1 MSCKKLTFE
10 EKEMAILRDAVD
22 KAEERTKRASAMSP
36 EITEMMLAVEDFLRK
51 TKCICY
57 GGTAINNI
65 LPVSDQF
72 YDKNL
77 EIPDYDFYSRNA
89 LKDAK
94 ELADIY
100 AKFGW
105 KDVEA
110 KAGVH
115 HGTFKV
121 YVNYIPVADITQMD
135 LDLFN
140 SLKKDAIK
148 VNGILYTPA
157 NFLRMAMYLELS
169 RPKGDVSRWEKV
181 LKRLNLLNKN
191 YPLENTRCRYDSFR
205 RGFENNS
212 PNKDDQAEIYDIARD
227 SLISQGLV
235 FFGGYANDLYSYYMP
250 KNQRKKNKKI
260 PDFDVLSERPKVAAT
275 ILKERLEDAG
285 FKRVK
290 VSLRK
295 GVGEVIAP
303 HYEITVGPETIAFI
317 YEPLACHSYN
327 IIHIKGAP
335 IKVAT
340 IDTMLSFYLA
350 FIYANR
356 PYYDRDR
363 ILCMAQYLFTVQQ
376 KNRLDQKGLLRRF
389 SIKCIGNQDTLMS
402 VRQHKAKMYQKLK
415 SKRGTKE
422 YDEWFLKYSPTS
434 DIVDKEIKKNNKKKK
449 RRKTRKAKNKKRR
462 TRKNRKSEY
471 LF

>member
-10 EKEMAILRDAVD
+10 EKEMAILREAVD

-94 ELADIY
+94 ALADIY

-135 LDLFN
+135 LDLFK

-191 YPLENTRCRYDSFR
+191 YPLENSRCSLESFR

-212 PNKDDQAEIYDIARD
+212 PNKDEQSEIYEIARD

-235 FFGGYANDLYSYYMP
+235 FFGGYANDLYSHYMP
-250 KNQRKKNKKI
+250 KNQRKSNKKI

-275 ILKERLEDAG
+275 ILKERLMDAG

-290 VSLRK
+290 ITKRK

-303 HYEITVGPETIAFI
+303 HYEITIGPETIAFI

-327 IIHIKGAP
+327 IIHVRGTP
-335 IKVAT
+335 VKVAT

-363 ILCMAQYLFTVQQ
+363 ILCMAQYLFKVQE
-376 KNRLDQKGLLRRF
+376 KNRLEQKGLLKRF
-389 SIKCIGNQDTLMS
+389 SLKCIGNQDTLMS
-402 VRQHKAKMYQKLK
+402 VRKHKADMYEKLK
-415 SKRGTKE
+415 SKKGTKE
-422 YDEWFLKYSPTS
+422 YDEWFLKYSPTAN
-434 DIVDKEIKKNNKKKK
+434 IVDKEIKKKKKK
-449 RRKTRKAKNKKRR
+449 KTRKARKKSKK

>member
-135 LDLFN
+135 LDLFK

-191 YPLENTRCRYDSFR
+191 YPLENSRCNYDSFR

-212 PNKDDQAEIYDIARD
+212 PNKDDQSEIYDIARD

-235 FFGGYANDLYSYYMP
+235 FFGGYANDLYSHYMP
-250 KNQRKKNKKI
+250 KNQSKTKKKI
-260 PDFDVLSERPKVAAT
+260 PDFDVLSERPKIAAT
-275 ILKERLEDAG
+275 ILKERLMDAG

-290 VSLRK
+290 ITKRK

-303 HYEITVGPETIAFI
+303 HYEISIGPETIAFI

-327 IIHIKGAP
+327 IIHVKGAP
-335 IKVAT
+335 VKVAT

-363 ILCMAQYLFTVQQ
+363 ILCMAQYLFKVQE
-376 KNRLDQKGLLRRF
+376 KNRLQQKGLLKRF

-402 VRQHKAKMYQKLK
+402 VRQHKAKMYEKLK

-422 YDEWFLKYSPTS
+422 YDEWFLKYSPTAN
-434 DIVDKEIKKNNKKKK
+434 IVDTEVKKKK
-449 RRKTRKAKNKKRR
+449 KRKTRKARKKSKK
-462 TRKNRKSEY
+462 TRKNRRSEY

>member
-10 EKEMAILRDAVD
+10 EKEMVILRDAVG

-135 LDLFN
+135 LDLFK
-140 SLKKDAIK
+140 SIKKDAIK
-148 VNGILYTPA
+148 VNGILYAPA

-191 YPLENTRCRYDSFR
+191 YPLKNARCSYDSFR

-212 PNKDDQAEIYDIARD
+212 PNKGDQSEIYDVARD

-235 FFGGYANDLYSYYMP
+235 FFGGYANDLYSHYMP
-250 KNQRKKNKKI
+250 KSQRKKNKKV

-290 VSLRK
+290 IVLKK

-303 HYEITVGPETIAFI
+303 HYEILVGAETIAFI

-327 IIHIKGAP
+327 VIHIKGQP

-363 ILCMAQYLFTVQQ
+363 ILCMGQYLFIVQQ
-376 KNRLDQKGLLRRF
+376 KNRLQQKGLLKRF
-389 SIKCIGNQDTLMS
+389 SIKCVGTQDTLMS

-415 SKRGTKE
+415 SKKGTKE
-422 YDEWFLKYSPTS
+422 YNEWFLKYSPTS
-434 DIVDKEIKKNNKKKK
+434 NMVEKEINKKKK
-449 RRKTRKAKNKKRR
+449 KKRKTRKAKKKARK
-462 TRKNRKSEY
+462 TRKNRRSEY

>member
-1 MSCKKLTFE
+1 MSNCKKLTFE
-10 EKEMAILRDAVD
+10 EKELAILRDAVD
-22 KAEERTKRASAMSP
+22 KAEERTKRSSAMSP

-135 LDLFN
+135 LDLFK

-148 VNGILYTPA
+148 VNGILYTPP

-191 YPLENTRCRYDSFR
+191 YPLENARCSLESFR

-212 PNKDDQAEIYDIARD
+212 PNKDEQSKIYDVARD

-235 FFGGYANDLYSYYMP
+235 FFGGYANDLYSTYMP
-250 KNQRKKNKKI
+250 KNQRKTDKKI
-260 PDFDVLSERPKVAAT
+260 PDFDVLSERPKIAAT
-275 ILKERLEDAG
+275 ILKERLMDAG
-285 FKRVK
+285 FKRVTI
-290 VSLRK
+290 SQRK

-303 HYEITVGPETIAFI
+303 HYEIKIGPETIAFI
-317 YEPLACHSYN
+317 YEPLACHSFN
-327 IIHIKGAP
+327 IIHVNGTP
-335 IKVAT
+335 VRVAT

-363 ILCMAQYLFTVQQ
+363 ILCMAQYLFKVQE
-376 KNRLDQKGLLRRF
+376 KNRLEQKGLLKRF
-389 SIKCIGNQDTLMS
+389 SLKCIGNQDTLMS
-402 VRQHKAKMYQKLK
+402 VRKHKADMYEKLK
-415 SKRGTKE
+415 SKKGTKE
-422 YDEWFLKYSPTS
+422 YDEWFLKYSPTT
-434 DIVDKEIKKNNKKKK
+434 IALDKDKKKKKKK
-449 RRKTRKAKNKKRR
+449 RKTRRRNKKNKNTRKNKK
-462 TRKNRKSEY
+462 NNEF